1 MADRLSRRA
10 ALILGVAHAEPG
22 ASADRITFGQSAPSA
37 GPAAALSLGMRQGVL
52 LAAFVEANA
61 ASGVNGR
68 RPELVCYHDGC
79 EPERAVPLAL
89 GIGGGVR

>member
-1 MADRLSRRA
+1 VADRLSRRA
-10 ALILGVAHAEPG
+10 ALILGVAHAEPE

-68 RPELVCYHDGC
+68 RPEFVCCHDGC
-79 EPERAVPLAL
+79 EPEWAVPLAL
-89 GIGGGVR
+89 SVRIEVR